1 MAWIV
6 VPIVLLGAGAM
17 LYVGRCFNT
26 TVGWHRNPWIA
37 KNLRYQPLA
46 LIIGFVAVVATQLL
60 VPEHANFMTIGVWD
74 APASGL
80 GWLGVADG
88 DSWRTVGVTF
98 LVIMTLVTTMV
109 IFFQVLRGS
118 GVPTVALLKALTW
131 ALGFSVTNALAE
143 ELLFRVTV
151 TEALAPVVSITVV
164 AATSAVLFGIPHWCG
179 SPGRTPG
186 VILAGFMGWFLA
198 ISVVQTAGIG
208 WAFVIHWAQ
217 DVVIITALI
226 ATADSAERRLR
237 ARP

>member
-1 MAWIV
+1 MAWLV

-60 VPEHANFMTIGVWD
+60 VPEHANFMAIGVWD

-80 GWLGVADG
+80 GWLGVTDG
-88 DSWRTVGVTF
+88 DSWVTVGVTF
-98 LVIMTLVTTMV
+98 LVIMSIVTAVV
-109 IFFQVLRGS
+109 IFFQVVKGS
-118 GVPTVALLKALTW
+118 GLAKGALLKALPW
-131 ALGFSVTNALAE
+131 AIGFSVSNALAE

-151 TEALAPVVSITVV
+151 AEALTPVVSLTVI
-164 AATSAVLFGIPHWCG
+164 AAVSAVLFGVPHWFG
-179 SPGRTPG
+179 SPGRIPG
-186 VILAGFMGWFLA
+186 VLLAGFMGWFLA
-198 ISVVQTAGIG
+198 VAVVQTAGIG

-217 DVVIITALI
+217 DVVIITVLI
-226 ATADSAERRLR
+226 ATADSAEH
-237 ARP
+237 AEVGRP